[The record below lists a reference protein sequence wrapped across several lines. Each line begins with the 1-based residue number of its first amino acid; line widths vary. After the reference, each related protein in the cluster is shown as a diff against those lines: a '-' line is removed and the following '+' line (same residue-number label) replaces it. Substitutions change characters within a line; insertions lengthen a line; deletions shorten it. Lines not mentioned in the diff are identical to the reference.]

1 MKKERPEGTS
11 HKKGSLW
18 AMSPDRLEVIEKEI
32 DKLQKKYA
40 DDIRASMK
48 YPGKTEYVVICQLN
62 TYNACAI
69 LH

>member
-48 YPGKTEYVVICQLN
+48 YPGKN
-62 TYNACAI
+62 R
-69 LH
+69 